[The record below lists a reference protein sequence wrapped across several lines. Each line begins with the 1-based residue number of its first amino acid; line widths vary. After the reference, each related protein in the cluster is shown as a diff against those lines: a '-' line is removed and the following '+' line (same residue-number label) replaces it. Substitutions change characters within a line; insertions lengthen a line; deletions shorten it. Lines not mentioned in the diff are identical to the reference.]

1 MKRYC
6 YFLFCF
12 LIVAI
17 SCSKDPQEKVV
28 PISDLRLD
36 KHELRLERGGNAVL
50 AVTVTPSNATDKTV
64 SWVST
69 DPGIATVSD
78 GVVIAVSTGTT
89 EIIAKSGNYY
99 DKCVVS
105 VVISATSVNL
115 NASKIELFVGKTAQL
130 SASVLPKDTTDEI
143 EWSSSDESIATV
155 DKGHISAISEGAA
168 TISAKVGVLIATCEV
183 IVKSYEKPGDGLLYG
198 TWVLDTY
205 KIEASG
211 TNNDGNDYTLPV
223 PISYKLKETTL
234 TFGEDLVAWAHMGW
248 ETKSAVYS
256 FDNEKQQ
263 VTFGKLLEVSDDGMI
278 MVLAGTFDVATL
290 TEDAL
295 VLKQPYGSGNGINF
309 GDISIPSKAVA
320 TYTYHR
326 KK

>member
-1 MKRYC
+1 MKKFFFAAFAAC
-6 YFLFCF
+6 L
-12 LIVAI
+12 
-17 SCSKDPQEKVV
+17 
-28 PISDLRLD
+28 
-36 KHELRLERGGNAVL
+36 AVL
-50 AVTVTPSNATDKTV
+50 ATSCQGHLDNQ
-64 SWVST
+64 
-69 DPGIATVSD
+69 
-78 GVVIAVSTGTT
+78 TG
-89 EIIAKSGNYY
+89 
-99 DKCVVS
+99 
-105 VVISATSVNL
+105 
-115 NASKIELFVGKTAQL
+115 
-130 SASVLPKDTTDEI
+130 
-143 EWSSSDESIATV
+143 DES
-155 DKGHISAISEGAA
+155 
-168 TISAKVGVLIATCEV
+168 
-183 IVKSYEKPGDGLLYG
+183 GLLYG

-223 PISYKLKETTL
+223 PISYKLKETTR

-326 KK
+326 RK